1 MNVIVTT
8 YNPLWTAMFR
18 AEALDLS
25 EVFGENL
32 LDIHHIGSTSVPGL
46 KAKPI
51 IDIMPIVKDIQV
63 IDTLGEKMQEL
74 GYEAMGEYGIPQRR
88 YFRKGGENRTH
99 HVHVFEVGSEHIER
113 HLAFRDYLRAH
124 LDEATRY
131 GDLKEALAKR
141 YPEDIEA
148 YMDGK
153 NDYIKRVESQALLWT
168 RSQSNV
174 G

>member
-51 IDIMPIVKDIQV
+51 IDIMPIVED
-63 IDTLGEKMQEL
+63 
-74 GYEAMGEYGIPQRR
+74 MGEYGIPQRR
-88 YFRKGGENRTH
+88 HFRKGGENRTH

-153 NDYIKRVESQALLWT
+153 NDYIKRVESQALLWA